1 MSDLKTQ
8 IEGIIEEI
16 RPSLA
21 LHGGDAQL
29 AEIGENF
36 IKLKLKGACHGC
48 PMAAMTFGIFL
59 EEEIKTRIPQIQT
72 VLYE

>member
-1 MSDLKTQ
+1 MLLKDQVEQ
-8 IEGIIEEI
+8 IIDEI

-21 LHGGDAQL
+21 LHGGDATL
-29 AEIGENF
+29 AEVGADF

-59 EEEIKTRIPQIQT
+59 EEEIKTRIPQITQ